1 MEHPEAFAAL
11 LLKDRQEWPVSRMQE
26 VMHQGKEEIVTLT
39 KKIPVA
45 ILYFTFL
52 VSPTGAPV
60 FYEDI
65 YGRDEELLLLLKK

>member
-1 MEHPEAFAAL
+1 
-11 LLKDRQEWPVSRMQE
+11 MQE
-26 VMHQGKEEIVTLT
+26 VMHQGKEEIVPLT
-39 KKIPVA
+39 NKIPVA

-52 VSPTGAPV
+52 VSSTGTPV

>member
-1 MEHPEAFAAL
+1 
-11 LLKDRQEWPVSRMQE
+11 MQE

-39 KKIPVA
+39 NKIPVA

-52 VSPTGAPV
+52 VSSTGAPV

-65 YGRDEELLLLLKK
+65 YGRYEELLLLLKK